1 MKERMSGIGGNGN
14 DFEGNP
20 DDGSG
25 AAELDVPKRCV
36 GCPYAKFVEGKLNAT
51 VKLQRRRETTT
62 RDCAGIFLENFKHTD
77 ESLREIGSIV
87 DKTSADA
94 EAIIE
99 EAAKA
104 AQREID
110 KVTANCHGP
119 VTATVESRS
128 SEGTVV
134 EFVGCDSP
142 TLDGGKRTGEYV
154 SSDRYNPD
162 LALEQALQAI
172 SALRRSL
179 LPDNGDNSAE
189 GEYAAPPHW
198 INEIRGASDDES

>member
-1 MKERMSGIGGNGN
+1 MKECMRGTGGSSGN
-14 DFEGNP
+14 FEGKP

-25 AAELDVPKRCV
+25 TSGLNIPGRCV
-36 GCPYAKFVEGKLNAT
+36 GCPYAGDIK
-51 VKLQRRRETTT
+51 RRFDTIVDLEKKRIEAANKHA
-62 RDCAGIFLENFKHTD
+62 CILLAYAGYTD
-77 ESLREIGSIV
+77 ELQEGVGSIV
-87 DKTSADA
+87 DEVSADA

-104 AQREID
+104 AQSEID
-110 KVTANCHGP
+110 QVTANCHGP

-142 TLDGGKRTGEYV
+142 TLDEGKRTGEYV
-154 SSDRYNPD
+154 SFDRHNPG
-162 LALEQALQAI
+162 LALEQARQAI

-179 LPDNGDNSAE
+179 LPDNDDGSEE
-189 GEYAAPPHW
+189 GKYVTPPHW
-198 INEIRGASDDES
+198 IEEIRDADDNKS

>member
-1 MKERMSGIGGNGN
+1 MKECMRGTGGSSGN
-14 DFEGNP
+14 FEGNA

-25 AAELDVPKRCV
+25 TSGLNIPERCV
-36 GCPYAKFVEGKLNAT
+36 GCHYAKFVEGKLNAT
-51 VKLQRRRETTT
+51 VKLQRSRETTT
-62 RDCAGIFLENFKHTD
+62 RDCAGIFLENFEHTD

-104 AQREID
+104 AQSEID

-119 VTATVESRS
+119 VTATVERRS

-142 TLDGGKRTGEYV
+142 TLDEGKRTGEHV
-154 SSDRYNPD
+154 SFDRYNPG
-162 LALEQALQAI
+162 LALEQARQAVL
-172 SALRRSL
+172 ALRRSL
-179 LPDNGDNSAE
+179 LPDNYDSSEE
-189 GEYAAPPHW
+189 GEYVTPPHW
-198 INEIRGASDDES
+198 IKEICDADDNKS

>member
-1 MKERMSGIGGNGN
+1 MKECMRGTGGSSGN
-14 DFEGNP
+14 FEGKP

-25 AAELDVPKRCV
+25 TSGLNIPGRCV

-51 VKLQRRRETTT
+51 VELQRSRETTT
-62 RDCAGIFLENFKHTD
+62 RDCAGIFLENFEHTD

-99 EAAKA
+99 KAAKA
-104 AQREID
+104 AQSEID
-110 KVTANCHGP
+110 QVTANCHGP

-134 EFVGCDSP
+134 KFVGCDSP
-142 TLDGGKRTGEYV
+142 TLDEGKRTGEHV
-154 SSDRYNPD
+154 SFDRYNPG
-162 LALEQALQAI
+162 LALEQARQAVL
-172 SALRRSL
+172 ALRRSL
-179 LPDNGDNSAE
+179 LPDNYDGGEE
-189 GEYAAPPHW
+189 GEYVTPPHW

>member
-1 MKERMSGIGGNGN
+1 MKECMRGTGGSSGN
-14 DFEGNP
+14 FEGNA

-25 AAELDVPKRCV
+25 TSGLNIPERCV

-51 VKLQRRRETTT
+51 VKLQRSRETTT
-62 RDCAGIFLENFKHTD
+62 RDCAGIFLENFEHTD

-104 AQREID
+104 AQSEID
-110 KVTANCHGP
+110 QVTANCHGP

-162 LALEQALQAI
+162 LALEQAWQAI

-198 INEIRGASDDES
+198 IEEIRGAGDDES

>member
-1 MKERMSGIGGNGN
+1 MKECMRGTGGSSGN
-14 DFEGNP
+14 FEGNA

-25 AAELDVPKRCV
+25 TSGLNIPERCV

-51 VKLQRRRETTT
+51 VKLQRSRETTT
-62 RDCAGIFLENFKHTD
+62 RDCAGIFLENFEHTD

-99 EAAKA
+99 KAAKA
-104 AQREID
+104 AQSEID
-110 KVTANCHGP
+110 QVTANCHGP

-134 EFVGCDSP
+134 KFVGCDSP

-154 SSDRYNPD
+154 SFDRHNLD
-162 LALEQALQAI
+162 LALEHARQAVL
-172 SALRRSL
+172 ALRRSL
-179 LPDNGDNSAE
+179 LPDNGDSSEE
-189 GEYAAPPHW
+189 GEYITPPHW
-198 INEIRGASDDES
+198 IEEIRGAGDDES